1 MRKLRALW
9 FRLFGMLGSGH
20 KQDEFAD
27 ELESHLAMHIE
38 DGIRAGLS
46 ANEARRQALI
56 RLGGMEQAKIAHRER
71 SGLPWLEMLM
81 QDVSFSLRVL
91 RKDPGFTLIAVL
103 TLALGIGAN
112 TALFSIVQGVL
123 LNPLP
128 FPHPEELI
136 TVHASKPNFPEGS
149 ISYPNFRDWQRE
161 NKTLA
166 ALAISRGTGFNMTGL
181 GDAEEMR
188 AQAVSSDFFSIL
200 GIKPVLGRLF
210 APSED
215 EIGRAPLVLISE
227 GFWRRK
233 LGSRPDVLGRPLTLD
248 GKDYTIVGVLPA
260 SLHLRLRG
268 FIDSDLYVPIGQFA
282 NNALNDRS
290 AGLGLHGIA
299 RLKPGV
305 TLAQAQDDMLR
316 VSERLEKDFPV
327 EDAGIRARL
336 VSLQD
341 SMVRDVKPLLLVLL
355 GAVGFVLLIACVN
368 VANLLL
374 ARSNARAQEFA
385 VRSALGAGHAR
396 LLRQLLTESSIL
408 SLTGGALGL
417 LIAALGTQAALKV
430 LPVTLPRAENI
441 HMSGP
446 VLCFTLAVSLA
457 AGMLFG
463 LAPALKVFRQSLVS
477 TLKEGGRGASG
488 ARYRTQNA
496 LVIFQMALA
505 LVLLAG
511 AGLAIRSLM
520 QLSKVP
526 LGFSPQDVLTFGLQ
540 APPAMSHASLDAV
553 RNYLRAA
560 ESKLEATP
568 GVAAVSFSWGALPM
582 RGDDETE
589 FWLEGEPKPQN
600 ERDMHMSIRYIVTSG
615 YLKTMGLSLQ
625 KGRFLAA
632 SDDEHA
638 PRVVVVDDVFAKKFF
653 GNADPIGRRI
663 HIENFDDPATI
674 IGVVAHVNQ
683 WGLDTDASNTLRVET
698 YESMMQLPEQ
708 QIPLLSMGM
717 DVLVRSKTH
726 GAAVFPAIQRSM
738 AEMSR
743 EQVVYNPTT
752 MESTIADSLAGWRF
766 SMILLSIFAAVALLL
781 ASVGMYGVLSYVVG
795 QRMQE
800 IGIRMAL
807 GADRRNV
814 LLWVLGHGARLAL
827 IGAAVGVAA
836 ALGLTQIMQSSSLLY
851 GVHAYDPWTLG
862 CMTLL
867 LMLVAIG
874 ACCVPALRAMGVDP
888 MRVLRTA

>member
-9 FRLFGMLGSGH
+9 LRLLGMLGRRS

-56 RLGGMEQAKIAHRER
+56 RLGGMEQARIAHRER
-71 SGLPWLEMLM
+71 SGLPWLEMLV

-91 RKDPGFTLIAVL
+91 RKAPGFTLIAVL

-128 FPHPEELI
+128 FPHAEELLV
-136 TVHASKPNFPEGS
+136 VHASKPNFLDGS
-149 ISYPNFRDWQRE
+149 ISYLNFRDWQRE
-161 NKTLA
+161 NKSLA
-166 ALAISRGTGFNMTGL
+166 GIAISRGTGFTMTGL
-181 GDAEEMR
+181 GDAEEI
-188 AQAVSSDFFSIL
+188 AAPAVSSDFFSIL
-200 GIKPVLGRLF
+200 GVKPVMGRLF
-210 APSED
+210 APGED
-215 EIGRAPLVLISE
+215 EVGRAPLVLIGE

-233 LGSRPDVLGRPLTLD
+233 LGSRPDVLGRPLTLN
-248 GKDYTIVGVLPA
+248 GRDYTIVGVLP
-260 SLHLRLRG
+260 SSFHLRLNG
-268 FIDSDLYVPIGQFA
+268 FLDSDIYVPLGQFA
-282 NNALNDRS
+282 NPALNDRS
-290 AGLGLHGIA
+290 AGLGFHGIA

-305 TLAQAQDDMLR
+305 TLAQAQDDLLR
-316 VSERLEKDFPV
+316 ISERLEKEYP
-327 EDAGIRARL
+327 EDADIRARL
-336 VSLQD
+336 VPLQD
-341 SMVRDVKPLLLVLL
+341 WMVRDVKSLLLVLL

-385 VRSALGAGHAR
+385 VRSALGASHAR

-408 SLTGGALGL
+408 SLAGGALGL
-417 LIAALGTQAALKV
+417 LIAALGTQAALKM
-430 LPVTLPRAENI
+430 LPVALPRAENI

-446 VLCFTLAVSLA
+446 VLGFTLFLSLA
-457 AGMLFG
+457 SGILFG
-463 LAPALKVFRQSLVS
+463 LAPGLKVFRQSLVS

-488 ARYRTQNA
+488 ARNRTQNA
-496 LVIFQMALA
+496 LVVFQMALA

-520 QLSKVP
+520 QLSKVS
-526 LGFSPQDVLTFGLQ
+526 LGFSPRDVLTFGLQ
-540 APPAMSHASLDAV
+540 APPAMPHASLDAV
-553 RNYLRAA
+553 RSYLRAA
-560 ESKLEATP
+560 ESKLTATP
-568 GVAAVSFSWGALPM
+568 GVAAVSLSWAALPM
-582 RGDDETE
+582 NGDDEMN
-589 FWLEGEPKPQN
+589 FWLEGEPKPLSQS
-600 ERDMHMSIRYIVTSG
+600 DMHTTLRYIVTSG
-615 YLKTMGLSLQ
+615 YLKTMGLSLL
-625 KGRFLAA
+625 KGRFLLPG
-632 SDDEHA
+632 DDEHA
-638 PRVVVVDDVFAKKFF
+638 PRVIVVDDVFAKKFF
-653 GNADPIGRRI
+653 GGADPIGRRI
-663 HIENFDDPATI
+663 HVQNFDDPATI
-674 IGVVAHVNQ
+674 VGVVGHVNQ
-683 WGLDTDASNTLRVET
+683 WGLDTDATQSLRIQT
-698 YESMMQLPEQ
+698 YESMLQLPEQ
-708 QIPLLSMGM
+708 QLSLVPMGM
-717 DVLVRSKTH
+717 DVVVRSKTH
-726 GAAVFPAIQRSM
+726 GAAVFPAIQRAM

-743 EQVVYNPTT
+743 EQVVYNPTA
-752 MESTIADSLAGWRF
+752 MESIISDTLAGWRF

-795 QRMQE
+795 QRTQE

-814 LLWVLGHGARLAL
+814 LLWVLGHGARLAFV
-827 IGAAVGVAA
+827 GAAVGLGA

>member
-1 MRKLRALW
+1 M
-9 FRLFGMLGSGH
+9 
-20 KQDEFAD
+20 
-27 ELESHLAMHIE
+27 
-38 DGIRAGLS
+38 
-46 ANEARRQALI
+46 
-56 RLGGMEQAKIAHRER
+56 
-71 SGLPWLEMLM
+71 
-81 QDVSFSLRVL
+81 
-91 RKDPGFTLIAVL
+91 
-103 TLALGIGAN
+103 
-112 TALFSIVQGVL
+112 
-123 LNPLP
+123 
-128 FPHPEELI
+128 
-136 TVHASKPNFPEGS
+136 
-149 ISYPNFRDWQRE
+149 
-161 NKTLA
+161 
-166 ALAISRGTGFNMTGL
+166 
-181 GDAEEMR
+181 
-188 AQAVSSDFFSIL
+188 
-200 GIKPVLGRLF
+200 
-210 APSED
+210 
-215 EIGRAPLVLISE
+215 
-227 GFWRRK
+227 
-233 LGSRPDVLGRPLTLD
+233 TLD
-248 GKDYTIVGVLPA
+248 GRDFTIVGVLPA
-260 SLHLRLRG
+260 SLHLG
-268 FIDSDLYVPIGQFA
+268 FSRFSDLYIPIGQWA
-282 NNALNDRS
+282 NPALNDRA

-316 VSERLEKDFPV
+316 VSEHLAREFPV
-327 EDAGIRARL
+327 DAHIRARL
-336 VSLQD
+336 VPLQE

-385 VRSALGAGHAR
+385 VRSALGASHAR

-408 SLTGGALGL
+408 SLAGSALGL
-417 LIAALGTQAALKV
+417 LIAALGTQAALKM
-430 LPVTLPRAENI
+430 LPVALPRAENI

-446 VLCFTLAVSLA
+446 VLGFTLFLSLA
-457 AGMLFG
+457 SGILFG
-463 LAPALKVFRQSLVS
+463 LAPGLKVFRQSLVS

-488 ARYRTQNA
+488 ARNRTQNA
-496 LVIFQMALA
+496 LVVFQMALA

-540 APPAMSHASLDAV
+540 APPAMPHAGLDAV
-553 RNYLRAA
+553 RSYLRAA
-560 ESKLEATP
+560 ESKLTATP
-568 GVAAVSFSWGALPM
+568 GVAAVSLSWAALPM
-582 RGDDETE
+582 NGDDEMN
-589 FWLEGEPKPQN
+589 FWLEGEPKPLSQS
-600 ERDMHMSIRYIVTSG
+600 DMHTTLRYIVTSG
-615 YLKTMGLSLQ
+615 YLKTMGLSLL
-625 KGRFLAA
+625 KGRFLLPG
-632 SDDEHA
+632 DDEHA
-638 PRVVVVDDVFAKKFF
+638 PRVIVVDDVFAKKFF
-653 GNADPIGRRI
+653 GGADPIGRRI
-663 HIENFDDPATI
+663 HVQNFDDPVTI
-674 IGVVAHVNQ
+674 VGVVGHVNQ
-683 WGLDTDASNTLRVET
+683 WGLDTDATQSLRIQT
-698 YESMMQLPEQ
+698 YESMLQLPEQ
-708 QIPLLSMGM
+708 QLSLVPMGM
-717 DVLVRSKTH
+717 DVVVRSKAH

-752 MESTIADSLAGWRF
+752 MESTIADTLAGWRF

-814 LLWVLGHGARLAL
+814 LLWVLWHGARLAL